1 MAVVSL
7 GNAVARAGD
16 GVSGGGDRGERP
28 VIDPASLPL
37 AAAARPP
44 RAVAVVTRTRD
55 RPLLLRRARA
65 SIASQTFRD
74 LEWVVVNDG
83 GEREPVEAEAAAARA
98 AGLET
103 LVIHREEST
112 GMEAAANAGILA
124 TTSRYI
130 AIHDDDDSWER
141 PFLAAT
147 VAVLEKDPAFVGVI
161 THSMQVVEQFVG
173 DSIVTISRRRRNPH
187 LRAVHMADLAIT
199 NLFPPISLLFR
210 RQAYEA
216 VGGFDEGFP
225 VLGDWE
231 FNLKLAMQGDIR
243 VLPRPLANYH
253 VRAGGALAPRYANS
267 IVAERDLHHLQDA
280 VFRNRLLR
288 ADMAAG
294 RIGIG
299 MLLAVARL
307 QHRSHPA
314 REPPLPPRQQRLFA
328 RAIAAAGRLLA
339 PGRRRRS

>member
-1 MAVVSL
+1 M
-7 GNAVARAGD
+7 
-16 GVSGGGDRGERP
+16 
-28 VIDPASLPL
+28 DPPSSPL
-37 AAAARPP
+37 ADAAGAP

-74 LEWVVVNDG
+74 LQWVVVNDG
-83 GEREPVEAEAAAARA
+83 GEREPVEAEATAARA
-98 AGLET
+98 AGLQT
-103 LVIHREEST
+103 LVIHREQST
-112 GMEAAANAGILA
+112 GMEAAANAGIRA
-124 TTSRYI
+124 TASRYI

-147 VAVLEKDPAFVGVI
+147 VGALEKDFAFVGVI
-161 THSMQVVEQFVG
+161 THSMTVAEELLG
-173 DSIVTISRRRRNPH
+173 DSILTISRRRRNPH
-187 LRAVHMADLAIT
+187 LRAVHMADLAVA

-210 RQAYEA
+210 RQVYEA

-243 VLPRPLANYH
+243 VLPRVLANYH
-253 VRAGGALAPRYANS
+253 VRVGNRGPAPRYANS

-299 MLLAVARL
+299 TLLALARL
-307 QHRSHPA
+307 QHRGQPT
-314 REPPLPPRQQRLFA
+314 REPQVAPRQQRLFA
-328 RAIAAAGRLLA
+328 RAIAAAGRLLP
-339 PGRRRRS
+339 PGRRPRT

>member
-1 MAVVSL
+1 MSQP
-7 GNAVARAGD
+7 
-16 GVSGGGDRGERP
+16 SESFP
-28 VIDPASLPL
+28 PL
-37 AAAARPP
+37 AAAAGAP

-55 RPLLLRRARA
+55 RPLLLRRART
-65 SIASQTFRD
+65 SITAQTFRD

-112 GMEAAANAGILA
+112 GMEAAANAAVRA
-124 TTSRYI
+124 TRSRYI

-141 PFLAAT
+141 LFLAAT
-147 VAVLEKDPAFVGVI
+147 VAALEKDLAFVGVV
-161 THSMQVVEQFVG
+161 THSMQVVEQFIG

-187 LRAVHMADLAIT
+187 LRAVQMADLAVT

-210 RQAYEA
+210 RQAYDA

-253 VRAGGALAPRYANS
+253 VRVAGAAPAPRYANS

-280 VFRNRLLR
+280 LFRNRLLR

-299 MLLAVARL
+299 TLLALARL
-307 QHRSHPA
+307 QHRGRPA
-314 REPPLPPRQQRLFA
+314 REPQLPPRQQRLFA
-328 RAIAAAGRLLA
+328 RAIAVAGRLLV
-339 PGRRRRS
+339 PGRRPRS

>member
-1 MAVVSL
+1 MNGGVD
-7 GNAVARAGD
+7 RGD
-16 GVSGGGDRGERP
+16 GPILGPVSP
-28 VIDPASLPL
+28 PL
-37 AAAARPP
+37 AAAARAP
-44 RAVAVVTRTRD
+44 RAVTVVTRTRD

-83 GEREPVEAEAAAARA
+83 GEREPVEAEARAARA

-103 LVIHREEST
+103 LVIHRDQST
-112 GMEAAANAGILA
+112 GMETAANVGIRSTA
-124 TTSRYI
+124 SRYL

-147 VAVLEKDPAFVGVI
+147 VAALEKDPAFVGVI
-161 THSMQVVEQFVG
+161 THSMTVVEQFLG
-173 DSIVTISRRRRNPH
+173 DSIVTISRRRRDPH
-187 LRAVHMADLAIT
+187 LRAVQMADLAVA

-231 FNLKLAMQGDIR
+231 FNLKLAMHGDIR

-253 VRAGGALAPRYANS
+253 VRAGGAPAPRYANS

-299 MLLAVARL
+299 TLLALARL
-307 QHRSHPA
+307 HHRGPPA
-314 REPPLPPRQQRLFA
+314 REPKPPPPQQRFFA

-339 PGRRRRS
+339 SGRRPRS

>member
-1 MAVVSL
+1 M
-7 GNAVARAGD
+7 
-16 GVSGGGDRGERP
+16 
-28 VIDPASLPL
+28 DPASPSL
-37 AAAARPP
+37 AAAAGAT
-44 RAVAVVTRTRD
+44 RAVAVVTRTRY

-98 AGLET
+98 TGLET

-112 GMEAAANAGILA
+112 GMEAAANAGIRA
-124 TTSRYI
+124 TVSRYI

-141 PFLAAT
+141 AFLAAT
-147 VAVLEKDPAFVGVI
+147 VGALEKDAAFVGVI
-161 THSMQVVEQFVG
+161 THSMTVVEQFLG
-173 DSIVTISRRRRNPH
+173 DSIVTISRRHRNRN
-187 LRAVHMADLAIT
+187 LRAVHLADLALG

-216 VGGFDEGFP
+216 IGGFDEGFP

-231 FNLKLAMQGDIR
+231 FNLKLATQGDIR
-243 VLPRPLANYH
+243 VLPRALANYH
-253 VRAGGALAPRYANS
+253 VRVGIGPPDPRYANS
-267 IVAERDLHHLQDA
+267 ILAERDLHHLQDA

-294 RIGIG
+294 RFGIG
-299 MLLAVARL
+299 TLLALARL
-307 QHRSHPA
+307 HHRHYPA
-314 REPPLPPRQQRLFA
+314 RDPLPARQQRLFG
-328 RAIAAAGRLLA
+328 RAIAAAGRLFA
-339 PGRRRRS
+339 TGRRPRM